1 MRTEGK
7 AALQPSNPRL
17 NSNHGTGSLMKLVK
31 LLKWVQPASK
41 APEISGMYRCPLYV
55 ESLKNMQTNAVC
67 KGQCWINKKL
77 PEN

>member
-1 MRTEGK
+1 
-7 AALQPSNPRL
+7 
-17 NSNHGTGSLMKLVK
+17 MKLVK